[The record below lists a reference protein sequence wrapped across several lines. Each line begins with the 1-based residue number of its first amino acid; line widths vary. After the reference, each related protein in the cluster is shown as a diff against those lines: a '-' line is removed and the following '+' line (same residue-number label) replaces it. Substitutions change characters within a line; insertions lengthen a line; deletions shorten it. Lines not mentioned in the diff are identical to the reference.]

1 MRLDLYLTEIGF
13 SRSRTHAQN
22 LIKLGKV
29 IVDGIIVTKASMDIN
44 GLEKIEVDNRDD
56 FASLGGLKL
65 QKALKHFNLNVNN
78 KTCID
83 IGASNG
89 GFTDVLLRGGAKKV
103 YAVDIGE
110 CALPPEM
117 ANDDR
122 IVVKD
127 KLNARYLNFEDI
139 GVKADVITID
149 VSFISLT
156 MVLPALMQFLDE
168 NSVIIALI
176 KPQFEVGKAML
187 TKTGIVKNQKAVDMA
202 IKKIEEFSKALGLHQ
217 KKVIEAPHPFDY
229 KNKEYLI
236 YLNK

>member
-1 MRLDLYLTEIGF
+1 MRIDLFLTEIGL

-29 IVDGIIVTKASMDIN
+29 IVDDAIVTKSSMEVN
-44 GLEKIEVDNRDD
+44 GREKIEVDNRDD

-65 QKALKHFNLNVNN
+65 QKALKYFNLDVND

-103 YAVDIGE
+103 YAVDIGD

-117 ANDDR
+117 IDDDR
-122 IVVKD
+122 VIVKD
-127 KLNARYLNFEDI
+127 KLNARYLTFEDI

-187 TKTGIVKNQKAVDMA
+187 TKTGIVKNQKAVDKA
-202 IKKIEEFSKALGLHQ
+202 IEKIEEFAQALGLRS
-217 KKVIEAPHPFDY
+217 KEVIEAPHPFDY

-236 YLNK
+236 YLYK